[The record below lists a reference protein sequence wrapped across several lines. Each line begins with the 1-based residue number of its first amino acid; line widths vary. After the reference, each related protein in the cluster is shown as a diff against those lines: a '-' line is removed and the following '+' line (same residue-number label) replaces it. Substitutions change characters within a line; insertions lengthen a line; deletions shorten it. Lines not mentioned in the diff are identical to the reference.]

1 MLKLLIV
8 LLALGFIL
16 FLWSVLFMNWI
27 ATLSK
32 SDLKAMKQALE
43 KANKNNYETLEFQ
56 EVTYN
61 IGYIKN
67 VVDYLEGVVFLDD
80 LNN

>member
-1 MLKLLIV
+1 MGHMK
-8 LLALGFIL
+8 
-16 FLWSVLFMNWI
+16 WI

-43 KANKNNYETLEFQ
+43 KANKKNYETIEFQ

-80 LNN
+80 LSN

>member
-1 MLKLLIV
+1 
-8 LLALGFIL
+8 
-16 FLWSVLFMNWI
+16 MNWI